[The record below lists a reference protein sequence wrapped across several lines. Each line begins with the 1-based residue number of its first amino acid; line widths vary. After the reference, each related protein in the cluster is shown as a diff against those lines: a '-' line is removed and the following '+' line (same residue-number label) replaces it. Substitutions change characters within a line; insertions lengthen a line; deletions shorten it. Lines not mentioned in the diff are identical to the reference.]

1 MLRLELLQGLDLVWS
16 LLITWRGGTLSLT
29 FLPCVCLRRRRSSLV
44 QLLWCKFSKKSQ
56 PRFGLEGS
64 YRPAVSPPPSHSC
77 STDSPSAF
85 DCIAASI
92 RMKWNRFI
100 ALQRSTAAA
109 LSRKSWNLKLGGIR
123 QIFGMATAITAL
135 HGNSTDSNI
144 FPHSW
149 HLTVSFC
156 VLV

>member
-1 MLRLELLQGLDLVWS
+1 MGDGIVSLWPGEDISTEMKHSVFADEKLRGEVVLRLELLQGLDLVWS
-16 LLITWRGGTLSLT
+16 LLITWRCGTLSLT

-85 DCIAASI
+85 DCIGASI
-92 RMKWNRFI
+92 RMSEWNGIDFLHCN
-100 ALQRSTAAA
+100 APQLLHCQES
-109 LSRKSWNLKLGGIR
+109 LG
-123 QIFGMATAITAL
+123 T
-135 HGNSTDSNI
+135 
-144 FPHSW
+144 
-149 HLTVSFC
+149 
-156 VLV
+156 